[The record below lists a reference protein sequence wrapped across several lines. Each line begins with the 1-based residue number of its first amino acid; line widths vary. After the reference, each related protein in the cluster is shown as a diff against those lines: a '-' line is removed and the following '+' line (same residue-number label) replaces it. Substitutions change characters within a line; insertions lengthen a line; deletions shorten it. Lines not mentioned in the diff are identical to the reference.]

1 MKRAFTAVG
10 LVAAM
15 ACGLLFIA
23 SCAAQVPVDTGHRSE
38 DSGHASVV
46 SLRFV
51 TNRML
56 KLSGGDKRYFD
67 SERGPLTA
75 GVCTAA
81 FKENDWRGEVLRVDT
96 GDVDTVFEGL
106 GAGRMVV
113 YIHGYSESFERSC
126 RRAARLQDNL
136 HLDDRLVLFSWPS
149 GNYVTYGQDGR
160 VLRESVGDLEQ
171 LLEQLAATVGADR
184 IVLMAHSMGS
194 RGLVEVL
201 GRRDPDAERFSEAVF
216 IAPDVRRDMFAGNVQ
231 MLQSK
236 VDELTV
242 YMSDNDL
249 VLWLSTVVNV
259 SGRLGTAGAVDIN
272 PEHARFID
280 ITPTGVTFIGG
291 HLYHLFNPAVIE
303 DLQTLLDTADENA
316 DRAWRRTPGE
326 TSGVWQLEAS

>member
-1 MKRAFTAVG
+1 MKSVFKVG
-10 LVAAM
+10 GLLAGM
-15 ACGLLFIA
+15 ACGLGLIA
-23 SCAAQVPVDTGHRSE
+23 ACAAQIPVDSVFRARDAE
-38 DSGHASVV
+38 HASIV

-56 KLSGGDKRYFD
+56 NGSGDQKRYFD
-67 SERGPLTA
+67 SRRGPLTA
-75 GVCTAA
+75 GVCTAG
-81 FKENDWRGEVLRVDT
+81 FGENDWRGEVLRVDT
-96 GDVDTVFEGL
+96 GSVDTVFEGL
-106 GAGRMVV
+106 GAGRIVV
-113 YIHGYSESFERSC
+113 YVHGYSESFDRSC

-149 GNYVTYGQDGR
+149 GNYVTYAQDGR
-160 VLRESVGDLEQ
+160 VLRESIGDLEQ
-171 LLEQLAATVGADR
+171 LLEQLAAAVGEER

-201 GRRDPDAERFSEAVF
+201 GRRDPNADRFSEAVF
-216 IAPDVRRDMFAGNVQ
+216 IAPDVRRDVFAGNVQ
-231 MLQSK
+231 VLQSS

-259 SGRLGTAGAVDIN
+259 SGRLGTAGAVDID

-303 DLQTLLDTADENA
+303 DLQTLFDTADENA

-326 TSGVWQLEAS
+326 TDGVWHLEAT